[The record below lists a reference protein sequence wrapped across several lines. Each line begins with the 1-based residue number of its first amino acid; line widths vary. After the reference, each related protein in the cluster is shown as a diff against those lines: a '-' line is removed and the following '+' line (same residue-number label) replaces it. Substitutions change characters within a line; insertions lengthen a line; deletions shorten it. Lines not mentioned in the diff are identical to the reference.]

1 MDSKLWTPEEIQKAA
16 TTLSGK
22 GYFMSGSPLGS
33 IDFCYRSLYDGE
45 ELDTVQV
52 CAEPTIGYDINL
64 FNEDAIETLT
74 RVDFSYWSL
83 IPVPQDALS
92 EEALN
97 QLRVDND

>member
-1 MDSKLWTPEEIQKAA
+1 MDSQLWTTEEMQKGVTA
-16 TTLSGK
+16 LSEK
-22 GYFMSGSPLGS
+22 GCFMSGSPLGS
-33 IDFCYRSLYDGE
+33 IDFCYKSLYDGE

-83 IPVPQDALS
+83 IAVPRDALS

-97 QLRVDND
+97 QL